1 MKRTDRDIRHR
12 VVDLMRSVSM
22 LLQLA
27 MMLTVAVV
35 VVPAFVSCGSGGEDV
50 VIPETP
56 NPTPDPTPTPTPEVP
71 NADLPILFSDL
82 QQEEENITRA
92 GLQDNDVTS
101 FKVYGF
107 KNMSYDE
114 ENGYGDPQIVFPGY
128 IVNWVTNSANT
139 TTSNTHEWEYV
150 NQQAHDQEEQTIKY
164 WDWSSNA
171 YRFFGVAGATRTNV
185 VTGQEVTNGS
195 IKYYEV
201 TYQADAKKEEETP
214 YYSHLWFSTGN
225 PTVYPQRQY
234 GQPVQLEFIK
244 PLSKVRFMFI
254 FEDPSLASTTELT
267 EKHFLPTNGNTIKTK
282 GDVTVTYP
290 LTGTSLTETFAASG
304 EPEGLTEFNLDY
316 YTSVTKDYE
325 GTVIEPYLGAVE
337 ANVNKVYTVLP
348 VTGQGSYTLHVYV
361 NGEPKTTVVPAEYMD
376 WKPGYQYTYVFKI
389 HVDGGVSI
397 SSVQSAF
404 TQWTIHESDHTV
416 HNW

>member
-1 MKRTDRDIRHR
+1 
-12 VVDLMRSVSM
+12 M
-22 LLQLA
+22 LLQSA
-27 MMLTVAVV
+27 MMLTVAAVA
-35 VVPAFVSCGSGGEDV
+35 VPVFVSCGSGGEDV
-50 VIPETP
+50 VIPVTP
-56 NPTPDPTPTPTPEVP
+56 DPTPDPTPTPTPEEP
-71 NADLPILFSDL
+71 DANLPILFSAS
-82 QQEEENITRA
+82 QPEEENVTRGN
-92 GLQDNDVTS
+92 GLEEKNVTS

-107 KNMSYDE
+107 KNMDYDE
-114 ENGYGDPQIVFPGY
+114 ENGYGDPQTVFPGY

-139 TTSNTHEWEYV
+139 TTSNTNGWEYV
-150 NQQAHDQEEQTIKY
+150 NQQARDDEEQTIKY

-225 PTVYPQRQY
+225 PTVYPQRQF

-267 EKHFLPTNGNTIKTK
+267 EKHFLPTNGTTIKTK
-282 GDVTVTYP
+282 GDVTVSYP
-290 LTGTSLTETFAASG
+290 LTGTGLTETFAASG
-304 EPEGLTEFNLDY
+304 EPEGLTEFNQDY
-316 YTSVTKDYE
+316 YASVGYDENDPPK
-325 GTVIEPYLGAVE
+325 VVSPYLGAVE
-337 ANVNKVYTVLP
+337 ANKNKVYTVLP
-348 VTGQGSYTLHVYV
+348 VTGQGTYTLNVYV
-361 NGEPKTTVVPAEYMD
+361 NGEPKKTIVPAEYMD

-404 TQWTIHESDHTV
+404 TQWTINESEHTV
-416 HNW
+416 YNW